1 MPRSSHGHPL
11 ALPALIAFSFSLTTH
26 IPAAPARPGTPGF
39 ASLWPRG
46 AQAGTSVTLEIS
58 GQQLIDPRSILV
70 VSTDK
75 IRCTAISP
83 TSPPTDSRGRTR
95 AEPNSTLSA
104 TLEIAPDCPIG
115 LHGLRILTA
124 AGLSDLRIFSVG
136 RLPELPET
144 ESRDAQADSN
154 GSPDRAE
161 PLPLP
166 TTLNG
171 QLALLSSG
179 MESDCFRV
187 TLTKGAVFTAEL
199 EAARLNPQ
207 DRDDGFEASLS
218 ITSPDGKPLVSS
230 GPTPFLLTDPFLSFT
245 APADGT
251 YTITVAAALPPDTS
265 RRVPYRLHLSSA
277 RRPTAIYPPGGNP
290 GSPLEVSLIGLPDTA
305 PSRAS
310 LTLPAESG
318 TFPWFADPH
327 TPSPNTLR
335 ILPGPSVLES
345 EPNNSPDA
353 ATPVPDSSLPPF
365 AVNGILASPGD
376 SDSFRFSAKKDLRL
390 NIRAFS
396 QALGSPADLR
406 LSIAPANG
414 KGTERSD
421 DSTDDLL
428 GLIDSGTIREKLD
441 PALAWK
447 APADGDYILTIS
459 DSRSMGGPDFVYRVE
474 CTAPADALL
483 TSLAFP
489 DNQSR
494 TSRSTVSVA
503 RGNRFLAMITTSPAP
518 GSDPQGEWELRAENL
533 PPGVHMLADPFPA
546 STRRVPV
553 MFSADANATVSAAS
567 IRLLAAPRGLPIPQ
581 GSGFRQSI
589 PLLLQGNDALTQ
601 FLQPALS
608 LAVADPLP
616 FSIEVSTPPAALARD
631 GELDL
636 DVSITRLDGFNQPL
650 EILLE
655 QPPRGVIGQQGLSVN
670 PGVSR
675 TTFRLSAR
683 SDAAPGH
690 HRVALTVRNREGD
703 NRSGAGRMWAAS
715 AFFPLEIS
723 DPWLRIKFARTR
735 IEQGRSATL
744 SGTIEKLRGLPAP
757 ASASLIRLPRGISL
771 TSPVSIS
778 DSGTVSFS
786 ISAAP
791 DALVGSYSGLAC
803 ELSSQLDGR
812 SLKQIAGYGSLRIDP
827 ARAASTP

>member
-1 MPRSSHGHPL
+1 MPRSSHGHRL
-11 ALPALIAFSFSLTTH
+11 ALPALVAAVSSLH
-26 IPAAPARPGTPGF
+26 AAPVFPGTPGF

-124 AGLSDLRIFSVG
+124 AGLSDLRLLSVG
-136 RLPELPET
+136 RLPELPEA
-144 ESRDAQADSN
+144 EPRDAQSDSN
-154 GSPDRAE
+154 GTPDRAE

-187 TLTKGAVFTAEL
+187 TLSKGTVFTAEL

-230 GPTPFLLTDPFLSFT
+230 GPTSFLLTDPFLSFT

-265 RRVPYRLHLSSA
+265 RRVPYRLHVSSA

-290 GSPLEVSLIGLPDTA
+290 GTPLEVSLIGLPDGA

-335 ILPGPSVLES
+335 VLPGPSVLES

-353 ATPVPDSSLPPF
+353 ATPVPDSSVPPF

-533 PPGVHMLADPFPA
+533 PPGVHMIADPFPA

-553 MFSADANATVSAAS
+553 MFSADANAAVSAAS
-567 IRLLAAPRGLPIPQ
+567 IRLLAAPRGLPTPQ

-601 FLQPALS
+601 FLQPGLS

-703 NRSGAGRMWAAS
+703 NRSGAGKMWAAS

-735 IEQGRSATL
+735 IEQGRSTTL
-744 SGTIEKLRGLPAP
+744 SGTIEKLRGLPA
-757 ASASLIRLPRGISL
+757 ATSASLIRLPRGISL
-771 TSPVSIS
+771 ISPVSIS

-812 SLKQIAGYGSLRIDP
+812 SLKQIAGYGSIRIDP

>member
-1 MPRSSHGHPL
+1 MPRSSHGHRL
-11 ALPALIAFSFSLTTH
+11 VLPALVAAVSSLAPSLH
-26 IPAAPARPGTPGF
+26 AAPVFPGTPGF

-46 AQAGTSVTLEIS
+46 AQAGTSVTLEIT

-75 IRCTAISP
+75 ISCTAISP
-83 TSPPTDSRGRTR
+83 SAPPTDSRGRSR

-104 TLEIAPDCPIG
+104 TLEIAPDCPVG

-124 AGLSDLRIFSVG
+124 AGLSDLRLLSVG
-136 RLPELPET
+136 RLPEST
-144 ESRDAQADSN
+144 EAEPRDAQTDSN

-161 PLPLP
+161 PLTLP

-187 TLTKGAVFTAEL
+187 TLTKGTVFTAEL

-245 APADGT
+245 APADGS
-251 YTITVAAALPPDTS
+251 YTITVAAALPPDSS
-265 RRVPYRLHLSSA
+265 RRVPYRLHLSNA

-290 GSPLEVSLIGLPDTA
+290 GTPLEVSLIGLPDGTPA
-305 PSRAS
+305 SAS

-318 TFPWFADPH
+318 TFPWLADPH
-327 TPSPNTLR
+327 TPSPNFLR
-335 ILPGPSVLES
+335 VLPGPSVLES

-353 ATPVPDSSLPPF
+353 ATTVPAASLPPF
-365 AVNGILASPGD
+365 AVNGILQSKGD

-518 GSDPQGEWELRAENL
+518 GTDPQGEWELRAENL

-546 STRRVPV
+546 SSRRVPV
-553 MFSADANATVSAAS
+553 MFSADANAAVSATN
-567 IRLLAAPRGLPIPQ
+567 IRLLAAPRGLPTPPDA
-581 GSGFRQSI
+581 GFRQSI
-589 PLLLQGNDALTQ
+589 PLVLIGNDALTQ
-601 FLQPALS
+601 FLQPTLS

-616 FSIEVSTPPAALARD
+616 FSIEVSTPPAALSKD

-636 DVSITRLDGFNQPL
+636 DVSVTRLDGFNQPID
-650 EILLE
+650 ILLE
-655 QPPRGVIGQQGLSVN
+655 QPPRGVIGQQGLSIN

-690 HRVALTVRNREGD
+690 HRVALTARNREGD

-715 AFFPLEIS
+715 TFFPLEIS

-735 IEQGRSATL
+735 IEQGRSTTL

-757 ASASLIRLPRGISL
+757 TSASLIRLPRGISL